1 MRKLATLCLVVAVCA
16 LVGIGAAAADDDES
30 RRRQQSPESIVTCQG
45 SAGGYVPINVTTSTE
60 LNLVDCTFVNRPPPL
75 EGTTPVIPTCFSCV
89 RSLEK
94 QGCKVLDVEIT
105 NFPPASG
112 GGGIPNWRPESGGS
126 AGIPEFPVVIV
137 EPRASFVLSC
147 AKP

>member
-1 MRKLATLCLVVAVCA
+1 MRKLGTLFLAVAVYV
-16 LVGIGAAAADDDES
+16 LVGIAGAAADDDES
-30 RRRQQSPESIVTCQG
+30 RKRQQSPDSIVTCQG

-60 LNLVDCTFVNRPPPL
+60 LNLVHCTSSFDRSAD
-75 EGTTPVIPTCFSCV
+75 PVIPGCFSCV

-94 QGCKVLDVEIT
+94 QGCKVLDVVIT

-112 GGGIPNWRPESGGS
+112 GGGGIPNSSLASDLPD
-126 AGIPEFPVVIV
+126 FPVGIV
-137 EPRASFVLSC
+137 DPRASFVLSC